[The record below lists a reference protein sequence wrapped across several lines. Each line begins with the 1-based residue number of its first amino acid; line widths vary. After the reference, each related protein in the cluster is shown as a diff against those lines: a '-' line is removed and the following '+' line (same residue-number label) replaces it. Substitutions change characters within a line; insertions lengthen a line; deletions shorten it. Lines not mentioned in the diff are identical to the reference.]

1 MNFKNRVSFSLDKV
15 ILAVFL
21 GGSFSYLN
29 FSTEWVTVFA
39 QSSVS
44 MWEVLAITLGYL
56 LASSLTTAWSL
67 QPLNCR
73 IHWLVMSLPLLLFWV
88 LYHQLLSAWW
98 TADDPALLEYIYE
111 VDPWTMLVSKT
122 RGLFYTPLQP
132 LSLGL
137 DYHFFGLQPSGFYW
151 HHLLSFSLV
160 LILAY
165 GVLSQFFPPLLASMV
180 ISLFIIMVPTVHIA
194 HHLMLRHYLEGFGLA
209 LLATG
214 CYLRAIQIASRVY
227 NPWTMIGS
235 ICYLGASLAKEI
247 YVPLPVVLFTLSRG
261 TFPQRLRQLWLWLV
275 AAAIYTGLRIYSMG
289 WDNLLAS
296 YSEQSTDWQDVLNL
310 PMAYIKDM
318 GWQAHWQWLP
328 LGAVIVMLLIQIRQQ
343 PYSLGIFSV
352 VWLIAVLGPL
362 WPVLWRLIDLKYY
375 LFMVAFLTS
384 LACGLVWSQFNRW
397 LIALQWRTF
406 LINAWF
412 FAIFF
417 ANLLPTQREQFWLY
431 QDKAIRHL
439 QGQFLLNSDF
449 QQTVLIDKDYYA
461 AQQVVNLRKK
471 ILGQLPG
478 PSWCPVD
485 DCYCALL
492 YPGYTGWRYLNGQWQ
507 VEVLSPDN
515 RCGKQANLSLQITLA
530 SPTQLCWQLGP
541 YTEQQGTYYA
551 WVVTAKESF
560 NLHISPRTI
569 PSQGLYTFEQELT
582 EPIKVLVKYQSLE
595 GWYTYTPPVVVDPKQ
610 VNAQGVVAVNWRHV
624 AQPGKF

>member
-15 ILAVFL
+15 ILAIFL

-235 ICYLGASLAKEI
+235 ICY
-247 YVPLPVVLFTLSRG
+247 F
-261 TFPQRLRQLWLWLV
+261 
-275 AAAIYTGLRIYSMG
+275 
-289 WDNLLAS
+289 
-296 YSEQSTDWQDVLNL
+296 
-310 PMAYIKDM
+310 
-318 GWQAHWQWLP
+318 
-328 LGAVIVMLLIQIRQQ
+328 
-343 PYSLGIFSV
+343 
-352 VWLIAVLGPL
+352 
-362 WPVLWRLIDLKYY
+362 
-375 LFMVAFLTS
+375 
-384 LACGLVWSQFNRW
+384 
-397 LIALQWRTF
+397 
-406 LINAWF
+406 
-412 FAIFF
+412 
-417 ANLLPTQREQFWLY
+417 
-431 QDKAIRHL
+431 
-439 QGQFLLNSDF
+439 
-449 QQTVLIDKDYYA
+449 
-461 AQQVVNLRKK
+461 
-471 ILGQLPG
+471 
-478 PSWCPVD
+478 
-485 DCYCALL
+485 
-492 YPGYTGWRYLNGQWQ
+492 
-507 VEVLSPDN
+507 
-515 RCGKQANLSLQITLA
+515 RC
-530 SPTQLCWQLGP
+530 
-541 YTEQQGTYYA
+541 
-551 WVVTAKESF
+551 
-560 NLHISPRTI
+560 
-569 PSQGLYTFEQELT
+569 
-582 EPIKVLVKYQSLE
+582 
-595 GWYTYTPPVVVDPKQ
+595 
-610 VNAQGVVAVNWRHV
+610 
-624 AQPGKF
+624 